1 MVMMDIAIPNGNED
15 LFISMA
21 ERLGYRELM
30 LLYDSSK
37 FAEMQNI
44 QPNSKIKISF
54 GILAQQRDM
63 QKIKSKFKGHF
74 IAAKSSDSDRDI
86 MEKQYA
92 DLIFSLEEAS
102 RKDFMHQRGS
112 GLDNILAK
120 LAHDNNVS
128 IGFSI
133 SSLLNSKNKNMI
145 MGRMMQNIRLCRK
158 YKTKMVIASF
168 SASPYQMRSPHDI
181 ISLFAGLGMSSREAK
196 ESLTLERFK

>member
-1 MVMMDIAIPNGNED
+1 MRDIVIPNGNED

-21 ERLGYRELM
+21 ERLGYKELM

-37 FAEMQNI
+37 FEEMQNI
-44 QPNSKIKISF
+44 QSNSKIKIRV
-54 GILAQQRDM
+54 GILAELKNM

-74 IAAKSSDSDRDI
+74 VAAKSSDSDRDV
-86 MEKQYA
+86 MEKVYA

-112 GLDNILAK
+112 GLDNVLAK
-120 LAHDNNVS
+120 LAHDNSVS

-133 SSLLNSKNKNMI
+133 SSILSSKNKNII
-145 MGRMMQNIRLCRK
+145 MGRIMQNIRLCRK

-168 SASPYQMRSPHDI
+168 AASPYHMRSPHDI
-181 ISLFAGLGMSSREAK
+181 ISMLSFFGMAQQEA
-196 ESLTLERFK
+196 R